1 MASWIEML
9 YLILLDFPCIC
20 PYNERYTSESKQQR
34 RLRGCMIKQ
43 IRYFQ
48 AVVRCKSFT
57 EAAEE
62 CFISQSA
69 ISQQIQALEN
79 ELGVKLLIRKN
90 RKFSLTP
97 AGEYFYQ
104 KSLVLT
110 ADYERICRET
120 VRIANKDNAE
130 LRIGYLRCY
139 GGHEFRQAVA
149 EFSERHPEV
158 TVHIINGN
166 HEDLY
171 GALISGGVD
180 LVLSD
185 QRRAF
190 SDEYVNLIL
199 TTSECY
205 IDIAARNPLAAFE
218 CVETDDLK
226 DTPCI
231 LVASPDQRDNERIYY
246 QEIVGIKSEFLFADN
261 LEEARLL
268 TIGGK
273 GFMPIEGGE
282 NEPAFAANLRRILLI
297 RKGKTIRRNYCAFWK
312 EDNSGYYVE
321 EFANILKSCFP
332 M

>member
-1 MASWIEML
+1 
-9 YLILLDFPCIC
+9 
-20 PYNERYTSESKQQR
+20 
-34 RLRGCMIKQ
+34 MIKQ

-48 AVVRCKSFT
+48 AVVRCGSFT

-79 ELGVKLLIRKN
+79 DLGVKLLNREK

-104 KSLVLT
+104 KSLVLI
-110 ADYERICRET
+110 ADFESLCHET
-120 VRIANKDNAE
+120 VRIANKDHAE

-139 GGHEFRQAVA
+139 GGQEFRLAVA
-149 EFSERHPEV
+149 DFSEKYPDV
-158 TVHIINGN
+158 SVQIINGN

-171 GALISGGVD
+171 DALRNGGVD
-180 LVLSD
+180 LILND

-190 SDEYVNLIL
+190 SDEYVNFIL

-205 IDIAARNPLAAFE
+205 IEIAARNPLASLE
-218 CVETDDLK
+218 SIETDDLK
-226 DTPCI
+226 NVPCI
-231 LVASPDQRDNERIYY
+231 LIASPEQQDNERIYY
-246 QEIVGIKSEFLFADN
+246 QEIVGIKGDFLFAEN

-268 TIGGK
+268 VIGGK

-282 NEPAFAANLRRILLI
+282 NEPGFAATLRRVLLT
-297 RKGKTIRRNYCAFWK
+297 RKGKPIKRNYCAFWK
-312 EDNSGYYVE
+312 TDNSGYYVE
-321 EFANILKSCFP
+321 EFADILKAKFQ
-332 M
+332 MENET